1 MCKYPFRTL
10 RRTLCASIRK
20 INQLMLCTDII
31 AYCCKNN
38 AEHMCTLCGQNA
50 LFLLLKVEGKILTTR
65 LWKINQ
71 AKYKTW
77 YIKTGGMSRC
87 FCYLVNCST
96 SFPQAHFKS

>member
-1 MCKYPFRTL
+1 MRKYSFRTL
-10 RRTLCASIRK
+10 QRTLCASIRK

-31 AYCCKNN
+31 AYCCKNH

-71 AKYKTW
+71 DN
-77 YIKTGGMSRC
+77 IKLGLLK
-87 FCYLVNCST
+87 LVVCLVAT
-96 SFPQAHFKS
+96 VF